1 VRLLSATTIAL
12 LVCIAPA
19 PKSLRAQDLGYPIPP
34 LASQW
39 TYEVP
44 FGESVAFA
52 VGDAHLLLSNGTQL
66 SALVWTSGEPRWTQN
81 VATALA
87 LSATEGRVF
96 VSAADSVR
104 AFDER
109 TGAPQW
115 QVATGPAHT
124 PVIARS
130 GWVFAINDAGALR
143 GIRAADGAVLWTV
156 TAPPTTRPPAVDG
169 DTIVIA
175 GTTGDLSAWQV
186 TTGQPRWSVALGES
200 PSSLL
205 AAHGRVFVV
214 AGGWLRAF
222 RQETGRQDWAYPLNM
237 PSLGRMAAD
246 TKHLYVP
253 ALDNTVRA
261 HDPQGGSLV
270 WRQKADARIVEGLT
284 ADAGY
289 VLVPQSTGLVQL
301 LLSTGRRAGQLAS
314 PQENTRGTTTLETS
328 GSGASLRLARMT
340 VVDTARTI
348 EAFSRETIPVTTAL
362 TLPGL
367 PVPWPPASLPNR

>member
-1 VRLLSATTIAL
+1 MLLCAS
-12 LVCIAPA
+12 PA
-19 PKSLRAQDLGYPIPP
+19 PLRLRAQDLGYPIPP

-39 TYEVP
+39 TYDVP
-44 FGESVAFA
+44 FGESVSFA
-52 VGDAHLLLSNGTQL
+52 VGDAHLLLSNGAQL
-66 SALVWTSGEPRWTQN
+66 SALAWATGEPRWTQD

-87 LSATEGRVF
+87 LTATEGRVF
-96 VSAADSVR
+96 ISAAEAVR
-104 AFDER
+104 AFDELTGAALWQVR
-109 TGAPQW
+109 TGP
-115 QVATGPAHT
+115 THT
-124 PVIARS
+124 PVVARS
-130 GWVFAINDAGALR
+130 GWVFAINDDGALR
-143 GIRAADGAVLWTV
+143 GIRALDGAVLWTAA
-156 TAPPTTRPPAVDG
+156 APATTRPPAVDG

-175 GTTGDLSAWQV
+175 GTNGDLSAWQV
-186 TTGQPRWSVALGES
+186 TTGALRWSVPLGES

-222 RQETGRQDWAYPLNM
+222 RQETGRQDWAYPINM
-237 PSLGRMAAD
+237 PSIGRMAAD

-261 HDPQGGSLV
+261 HDPERGALA

-301 LLSTGRRAGQLAS
+301 LLSTGRRAGQLPS
-314 PQENTRGTTTLETS
+314 PQENTRGTTTLQTA

-340 VVDTARTI
+340 VIDTERTI
-348 EAFSRETIPVTTAL
+348 EAFSRETMPVTTAL